1 MKAAGLAPGSWL
13 AVLGG
18 GQLGRMFCMAAQT
31 LGFRVCVLD
40 PAPECPAADVADRHL
55 QANYDDPVA
64 LAEIA
69 RTCSAAT
76 TEFENVPAEALRFLA
91 RQIRVAPSADSVAIA
106 QNRIAEKSFLRG
118 AGLPVGDYAVIAN
131 AQDLLDAPASLF
143 PGILKAARFGYD
155 GKGQVAVAH
164 RGAAIAALAEHFS
177 SDTGGVI
184 ECVLERRI
192 DLASEVSVMVARG
205 MDGVLGHW
213 PVTRNVHCNG
223 VLATS
228 TVPSL
233 VDPDIEA
240 AAIDAALRVART
252 LDYTG
257 VLGVE
262 IFVLKNNSILINEIA
277 PRPHNSGHWTLDA
290 SVTSQFEQQVRVL
303 AGLPLG
309 ATDLL
314 VPVVML
320 NLLGDCWKA
329 TEFDRSAQVDP
340 AEPDWSAVLGEPMAK
355 LHLYGKREARPGRKM
370 GHVNVLGQ
378 AATETVVRIAQRL
391 GASY

>member
-1 MKAAGLAPGSWL
+1 
-13 AVLGG
+13 
-18 GQLGRMFCMAAQT
+18 
-31 LGFRVCVLD
+31 
-40 PAPECPAADVADRHL
+40 
-55 QANYDDPVA
+55 
-64 LAEIA
+64 
-69 RTCSAAT
+69 
-76 TEFENVPAEALRFLA
+76 
-91 RQIRVAPSADSVAIA
+91 
-106 QNRIAEKSFLRG
+106 
-118 AGLPVGDYAVIAN
+118 
-131 AQDLLDAPASLF
+131 
-143 PGILKAARFGYD
+143 
-155 GKGQVAVAH
+155 
-164 RGAAIAALAEHFS
+164 
-177 SDTGGVI
+177 
-184 ECVLERRI
+184 
-192 DLASEVSVMVARG
+192 VARG
-205 MDGVLGHW
+205 LDGVLGHW

-233 VDPDIEA
+233 VDPDVEA

-257 VLGVE
+257 ILGVE

-314 VPVVML
+314 VPVAML
-320 NLLGDCWKA
+320 NLLGDCWK
-329 TEFDRSAQVDP
+329 TT
-340 AEPDWSAVLGEPMAK
+340 EPDWSAVLAEPMAK

>member
-1 MKAAGLAPGSWL
+1 VKKPVGLAPGSWL

-18 GQLGRMFCMAAQT
+18 GQLGRMFCMAAQS

-40 PAPECPAADVADRHL
+40 PAPGCPAADVADRHL

-69 RTCSAAT
+69 RTCVAAT

-91 RQIRVAPSADSVAIA
+91 LTIQVAPSADSVAIA
-106 QNRIAEKSFLRG
+106 QNRIAEKTFLRES
-118 AGLPVGDYAVIAN
+118 GLPVGDYAVIASVR
-131 AQDLLDAPASLF
+131 DVLDAPESLF

-155 GKGQVAVAH
+155 GKGQAVVADRVA
-164 RGAAIAALAEHFS
+164 AVAALAEFFS

-192 DLASEVSVMVARG
+192 DLACEVSVMVARG
-205 MDGVLGHW
+205 LDGAIRHW

-228 TVPSL
+228 TVPAL
-233 VDPDIEA
+233 VDPAIET
-240 AAIDAALRVART
+240 AAINAALRVAQA

-262 IFVLKNNSILINEIA
+262 IFVLKDHSILINEIA
-277 PRPHNSGHWTLDA
+277 PRPHNSGHLTLDA

-314 VPVVML
+314 IPVAML
-320 NLLGDCWKA
+320 NLLGDCWKT
-329 TEFDRSAQVDP
+329 TEL
-340 AEPDWSAVLGEPMAK
+340 DWSEILTEPMAK

-370 GHVNVLGQ
+370 GHVNALGQ
-378 AATETVVRIAQRL
+378 TASDMVVRIAQRL
-391 GASY
+391 GASH